1 MTALVAQWKRL
12 EFSAPWLRSAWG
24 LSALIVLLM
33 AIFDP
38 AQFIAHITN
47 ALGSLAHTAPFVAF
61 AVVAIGWLKASEAEG
76 IAARA
81 FRGRETRMIVM
92 AALVGGLAPFCSC
105 EVIPFV
111 AALLAAGTPLSAVMA
126 FWLASPLMDPPAFA
140 ITAGALGWEY
150 AIAKTL
156 AAVAIGLMGGFGMK
170 LLMARGA
177 FVDPLRPRETC
188 GACCSTPRK
197 PVVRGWFWPDPERR
211 AVFWQAASDNAFFL
225 LKWLLL
231 AYLIESAMVAYV
243 PAKAIAGV
251 VGGEGIGSV
260 VIGALVGIPAYLNGY
275 AAPPLVAGLMTQG
288 MSPGAAMSFMVA
300 GGMTCIPAMAAVF
313 ALVKRQVFV
322 TYIVFAFIGA
332 VLSGMAFSLFINL
345 G

>member
-12 EFSAPWLRSAWG
+12 EISVPWLRSAWG
-24 LSALIVLLM
+24 LSALILLL
-33 AIFDP
+33 ITVFDP
-38 AQFIAHITN
+38 ARLMEHVVN

-61 AVVAIGWLKASEAEG
+61 AVAAIGWLKASEAEG
-76 IAARA
+76 IVAKA
-81 FRGRETRMIVM
+81 FQGRESRMIVL

-150 AIAKTL
+150 AIAKTV

-170 LLMARGA
+170 LMIARGA
-177 FVDPLRPRETC
+177 FADPLRPREAC
-188 GACCSTPRK
+188 GSCCDTLRA
-197 PVVRGWFWPDPERR
+197 PVVRGWFWPEPERR
-211 AVFWQAASDNAFFL
+211 AVFWQAASDNALFL

-231 AYLIESAMVAYV
+231 AYLIESLMVAYV
-243 PAKAIAGV
+243 PAQAIAQV
-251 VGGEGIGSV
+251 VGGEGLGSV
-260 VIGALVGIPAYLNGY
+260 LVGALVGTPAYLNGY

-313 ALVKRQVFV
+313 ALVKRQIFF
-322 TYIVFAFIGA
+322 TYIAFAFVGA
-332 VLSGMAFSLFINL
+332 IIAGSVFGTFVAVT
-345 G
+345 

>member
-1 MTALVAQWKRL
+1 MTALVAQWKQL
-12 EFSAPWLRSAWG
+12 EISAPWLRSAWG
-24 LSALIVLLM
+24 LSALIILLM

-38 AQFIAHITN
+38 GQVIAHITR

-76 IAARA
+76 IVAKA
-81 FRGRETRMIVM
+81 FQGRESRMIVL

-150 AIAKTL
+150 AIAKTI
-156 AAVAIGLMGGFGMK
+156 AAVAIGLMGGFSMK
-170 LLMARGA
+170 LIMARGA
-177 FVDPLRPRETC
+177 FADPLRPRETC
-188 GACCSTPRK
+188 GSCCGTPRE
-197 PVVRGWFWPDPERR
+197 PVVRGWFWPEPERR
-211 AVFWQAASDNAFFL
+211 AVFWQAASDNALFL
-225 LKWLLL
+225 LKWLML
-231 AYLIESAMVAYV
+231 AYLIESAMIAYV
-243 PAKAIAGV
+243 PAKAIASV
-251 VGGEGIGSV
+251 VGGEGFGSV

-322 TYIVFAFIGA
+322 TYIAFAFIGA
-332 VLSGMAFSLFINL
+332 VLAGMAFSLFINL